1 MQPMKSTAAS
11 TDKTIAQLQSRIV
24 DLETKVR
31 FYEEQFNLLQHK
43 RFGRSSEKPDTQAEL
58 FNEAE
63 SIIAEEERAH
73 QDDTEAD
80 SAQITITYTRKKP
93 GRKPLPKDL
102 PGEQIRYELPKSE
115 QVCGCGHALHEIGE
129 DTSEQ
134 PDIIPAQI
142 KVIEHIRVKYA
153 CRQCD
158 NGIKTAPEPAQP
170 IEKSIASPGL
180 LAHIAVARYT
190 DALPLYRQEAIFKRL
205 NIDINRTSMANRM
218 IKTAQLSQ
226 PLLQRLIHY
235 QLQQSIIQA
244 DETPV
249 QVLNEPGRKA
259 QSQSYMWLYQSGSSG
274 VSPPVIIYDYQP
286 GRSGLFA
293 KNYLQDF
300 KGQYLQ
306 TDGYSG
312 YAQVCTPQ
320 SGIVSVGCR
329 AHARRKFDEVIKALK
344 GKNVKPGKAHMALN
358 TIAKL
363 YAIEKQCK
371 TMSAEQRYLVRQKK
385 SQPILNQFKQWL
397 DKSAEQVPPKQLPG
411 KAIHYALNQWTQL
424 TCHIEDSHPEIDNNA
439 AERRIKPFVI
449 GRKNWLFSQTPNGAM
464 ASVTLYSLIETAKA
478 NKLEP
483 FAYIRYILIELPKLG
498 RHAEPEA
505 FNTLLPWLCAEKI
518 QALQ

>member
-1 MQPMKSTAAS
+1 MKSKASTAAS

-43 RFGRSSEKPDTQAEL
+43 RFGRSSE
-58 FNEAE
+58 
-63 SIIAEEERAH
+63 
-73 QDDTEAD
+73 
-80 SAQITITYTRKKP
+80 KP

-329 AHARRKFDEVIKALK
+329 AHAWRKFDEVIKALK

-371 TMSAEQRYLVRQKK
+371 TMSAEQ
-385 SQPILNQFKQWL
+385 
-397 DKSAEQVPPKQLPG
+397 VPPKQLPD

-424 TCHIEDSHPEIDNNA
+424 TCYIEDSHPEIDNNA

-464 ASVTLYSLIETAKA
+464 ASATLYSLIETAKA
-478 NKLEP
+478 NKTGAVCLYP
-483 FAYIRYILIELPKLG
+483 LHSDRV
-498 RHAEPEA
+498 
-505 FNTLLPWLCAEKI
+505 T
-518 QALQ
+518 QAGASCRA

>member
-1 MQPMKSTAAS
+1 MPHERDEEMRTHLQAWQSSGLTQKQYCQQHNL
-11 TDKTIAQLQSRIV
+11 KTHMFSYYKAKFLRQS
-24 DLETKVR
+24 D
-31 FYEEQFNLLQHK
+31 
-43 RFGRSSEKPDTQAEL
+43 
-58 FNEAE
+58 
-63 SIIAEEERAH
+63 
-73 QDDTEAD
+73 
-80 SAQITITYTRKKP
+80 
-93 GRKPLPKDL
+93 
-102 PGEQIRYELPKSE
+102 ELPKSE

-158 NGIKTAPEPAQP
+158 HGIKTAPEPAQP

-259 QSQSYMWLYQSGSSG
+259 QSQSCMWLYQSGSSG
-274 VSPPVIIYDYQP
+274 ASPPVIIYDYQP

-329 AHARRKFDEVIKALK
+329 AHARHKFDEVIKALK

-385 SQPILNQFKQWL
+385 SQPIL
-397 DKSAEQVPPKQLPG
+397 
-411 KAIHYALNQWTQL
+411 
-424 TCHIEDSHPEIDNNA
+424 
-439 AERRIKPFVI
+439 
-449 GRKNWLFSQTPNGAM
+449 
-464 ASVTLYSLIETAKA
+464 SLIETAKA
-478 NKLEP
+478 NKPEP
-483 FAYIRYILIELPKLG
+483 FAYIRYILTELPRLG
-498 RHAEPEA
+498 RHAEPEEFDA
-505 FNTLLPWLCAEKI
+505 LLPWLCAEKI

>member
-1 MQPMKSTAAS
+1 
-11 TDKTIAQLQSRIV
+11 
-24 DLETKVR
+24 
-31 FYEEQFNLLQHK
+31 
-43 RFGRSSEKPDTQAEL
+43 
-58 FNEAE
+58 
-63 SIIAEEERAH
+63 
-73 QDDTEAD
+73 
-80 SAQITITYTRKKP
+80 
-93 GRKPLPKDL
+93 
-102 PGEQIRYELPKSE
+102 
-115 QVCGCGHALHEIGE
+115 
-129 DTSEQ
+129 
-134 PDIIPAQI
+134 
-142 KVIEHIRVKYA
+142 
-153 CRQCD
+153 
-158 NGIKTAPEPAQP
+158 
-170 IEKSIASPGL
+170 
-180 LAHIAVARYT
+180 
-190 DALPLYRQEAIFKRL
+190 
-205 NIDINRTSMANRM
+205 M

-293 KNYLQDF
+293 KNHLQDF

-464 ASVTLYSLIETAKA
+464 ASATLYSLIETAKA
-478 NKLEP
+478 NKPEP
-483 FAYIRYILIELPKLG
+483 FAYIRYILTELPKLG
-498 RHAEPEA
+498 HHNHINGITDCTFEVAA
-505 FNTLLPWLCAEKI
+505 V
-518 QALQ
+518 